1 MVSLP
6 VFSKIKLK
14 TPIFVRHKRYHMRI
28 ENQNNISIDELL
40 DNLKDRYPTA
50 EIKKPFLT
58 KRSIIIPVNNMKHV
72 IRPRGAD
79 FNTDFVLPVGVAI
92 LALLG
97 SIVLFTVV
105 ISLIFGQFVPSI
117 GGGLWI
123 VLAIFATKAIYKSVK
138 KEEFGVFYSD
148 VRDAMTKTRSD
159 SSIF

>member
-1 MVSLP
+1 
-6 VFSKIKLK
+6 
-14 TPIFVRHKRYHMRI
+14 MRI

-40 DNLKDRYPTA
+40 ANLKDRYPTA

-79 FNTDFVLPVGVAI
+79 FNTDFVLPVWVAI
-92 LALLG
+92 VALFG
-97 SIVLFTVV
+97 SMILFSGIV
-105 ISLIFGQFVPSI
+105 SLIYGQLMFGI
-117 GGGLWI
+117 GGALWI
-123 VLAIFATKAIYKSVK
+123 LLAVLATKAIYKSVK

>member
-1 MVSLP
+1 
-6 VFSKIKLK
+6 
-14 TPIFVRHKRYHMRI
+14 MRI
-28 ENQNNISIDELL
+28 ENQNNITIDELL
-40 DNLKDRYPTA
+40 ENLKDRYPTA

-58 KRSIIIPVNNMKHV
+58 KRSIFIPVNNMKHI

-92 LALLG
+92 IALLG
-97 SIVLFTVV
+97 SIVLFTVI

-123 VLAIFATKAIYKSVK
+123 VLAVLATKAIYKSVK

-148 VRDAMTKTRSD
+148 VREAMTRTKNESR
-159 SSIF
+159 IF